1 MESRAQDQYQAFLE
15 HLRHERRLSANT
27 IDSYQRDLQR
37 VMAYCDQQG
46 IQAWSELR
54 HVQVRQLVAQI
65 HRGGGSSASLRRLL
79 AALRSFYRYLLRE
92 RWVQMNPA
100 QGVSAPRSGQ
110 RLPAALDPDLA
121 GRLMALMGDAPLV
134 CRDRAMLELMY
145 SCGLRLTELVSL
157 NLADVDIADAS
168 LRVLGKGAKTR
179 ILPIGSYALKAL
191 QTWLLARLQW
201 VKLEDPALFITR
213 QGSRLT
219 ARAVQYRF
227 AHWARALGLGRHVHP
242 HMLRHSF
249 ASHLLESSG
258 DLRAVQELLGH
269 ADISSTQIYTHLD
282 FQHLAQVYD
291 QAHPRAQRSKRK
303 PGYEDELE

>member
-1 MESRAQDQYQAFLE
+1 MEACAHTQYLAFLE
-15 HLRHERRLSANT
+15 HLRHERRLAANT
-27 IDSYQRDLQR
+27 IDSYRHDLQR
-37 VMAYCDQQG
+37 VIAYCDRQD
-46 IQAWSELR
+46 IRAWDELR
-54 HVQVRQLVAQI
+54 HAQVRQLVAQI

-92 RWVQMNPA
+92 RWVQVNPA
-100 QGVSAPRSGQ
+100 LDVPAPRGGK

-121 GRLMALMGDAPLV
+121 GRLMTPAGDAPLTY
-134 CRDRAMLELMY
+134 RDRAMLELMY
-145 SCGLRLTELVSL
+145 SCGLRLSELVSL
-157 NLADVDIADAS
+157 NLVDVDVADAS

-179 ILPIGSYALKAL
+179 ILPIGSYALTAL
-191 QTWLLARLQW
+191 QAWSHARLQW
-201 VKLEDPALFITR
+201 VQPEEPALFVTR
-213 QGSRLT
+213 QGKRLT

-227 AHWARALGLGRHVHP
+227 AHWARVLGLGRHVHP

-269 ADISSTQIYTHLD
+269 ADIGSTQIYTHLD

-291 QAHPRAQRSKRK
+291 QAHPRAQRRRGTKRK
-303 PGYEDELE
+303 HEPE